1 MDQEEDEFIF
11 DPAVEGE
18 GMPVTDVIGLTR
30 RKWTRTIIERL
41 LAEDGLRYNELNERI
56 DGISDKVL
64 SESLEALEDH
74 HLVRRDVIDDRPGKV
89 EYSLTEAGAAL
100 EQVIEAV
107 DEWTDIYVDYIEQ
120 LDRE

>member
-1 MDQEEDEFIF
+1 MDQADNEFVF
-11 DPAVEGE
+11 DPVFEGE

-41 LAEDGLRYNELNERI
+41 LVEDGLRYNELNERI

-74 HLVRRDVIDDRPGKV
+74 HLVRRTVIDDRPVKV
-89 EYSLTEAGAAL
+89 EYSLTEAGTAL

-107 DEWTDIYVDYIEQ
+107 DEWTDSYLDYLGQ
-120 LDRE
+120 LETS